1 MTTLTTRLQKARK
14 ASASVGFGA
23 EGAEQESPRE
33 SPAEKTRR
41 VQGVFD
47 AVVDRYDCMN
57 EIMSLG
63 SQRLLKRMAV
73 EMARLRPGK
82 RVLDLAGGTGDMAA
96 LAVRRMAAAGE
107 ATTGDGCV
115 VLADINRPM
124 LRSGRDRLLDR
135 GCAGVDFTQAD
146 AAMLPFAEDVF
157 DAVLVAFGLRN
168 FADKPAALGEMLR
181 VLRPGGV
188 AVVLEFSTV
197 QNRLLASA
205 FAAFQATWPAIGRVV
220 VGDGAP
226 YRYLV
231 DSIREH
237 PSQAELSAL
246 METAGFV
253 DVEHHNLL
261 AGAAAIHRGCK

>member
-1 MTTLTTRLQKARK
+1 MTTRLQKARK

-23 EGAEQESPRE
+23 EGAERESPRE

-96 LAVRRMAAAGE
+96 LAVRRMAAAG
-107 ATTGDGCV
+107 GDGRV

-146 AAMLPFAEDVF
+146 AAMLPFAEDAF

-197 QNRLLASA
+197 QNRFLASA
-205 FAAFQATWPAIGRVV
+205 FAAFQASWPAIGRVV
-220 VGDGAP
+220 VGNGDP

-237 PSQAELSAL
+237 PSQAELSEL

>member
-1 MTTLTTRLQKARK
+1 MNAEVDLVPEQV
-14 ASASVGFGA
+14 SA
-23 EGAEQESPRE
+23 AEQ
-33 SPAEKTRR
+33 TRR

-47 AVVDRYDCMN
+47 AAVGHYDCMN
-57 EIMSLG
+57 EIISLG
-63 SQRLLKRMAV
+63 TQRLLKRLAV

-96 LAVRRMAAAGE
+96 LAVRRMAAGGQE
-107 ATTGDGCV
+107 GRGDGCV

-124 LRSGRDRLLDR
+124 LLAGRDRLLNR
-135 GCAGVDFTQAD
+135 GCAGVDFAQAD
-146 AAMLPFAEDVF
+146 AAMLPFAEDAF

-188 AVVLEFSTV
+188 VVVLEFSSV
-197 QNRLLASA
+197 ENRLLAKA
-205 FAAFQATWPAIGRVV
+205 FAAFQSTWPAIGRIVA
-220 VGDGAP
+220 GDAAP

-237 PSQAELSAL
+237 PAQAELGGM
-246 METAGFV
+246 MEAAGFS
-253 DVEHHNLL
+253 DVEYHNLL